1 MATSAVA
8 DEDEQLLR
16 AWRDGDEAA
25 GNALVERHFSTV
37 YRFFRSKVDTE
48 VEDLTQRTFML
59 SLEGL
64 DRLRS
69 DRDFR
74 AFLLGIARRLLLRR
88 FRDQAIRKRH
98 EDPMKMCAEE
108 LSATP
113 SRAVAAKDERKL
125 LSLGLRRIPLDLQI
139 CLELHYWEELSVADI
154 AAVLDVPEGTVKSRL
169 HRAREQLRKRLEAMQ
184 ADPALVESTLGEL
197 AKWARAL
204 KERMDDRDE

>member
-1 MATSAVA
+1 MA
-8 DEDEQLLR
+8 EQDEQLLR

-25 GNALVERHFSTV
+25 GNAVVERHFATV
-37 YRFFRSKVDTE
+37 YRFFRSKVDTD

-74 AFLLGIARRLLLRR
+74 AYLLGIARRLLLRR
-88 FRDQAIRKRH
+88 FRDQAIRRRN
-98 EDPMKMCAEE
+98 EDPMAFCAEE
-108 LSATP
+108 LSQTP

-125 LSLGLRRIPLDLQI
+125 LALALRRIPLDLQI

-154 AAVLDVPEGTVKSRL
+154 AAVLEVPPGTIKSRL
-169 HRAREQLRKRLEAMQ
+169 HRAREQLRSRIEAMH
-184 ADPALVESTLGEL
+184 ADPTLVESTLGEL
-197 AKWARAL
+197 AKWVEAL
-204 KERMDDRDE
+204 KRGFDER